1 MVQSEYPYDVGLWEL
16 DNDALQEGQN
26 LSSRSALDKIAECR
40 LLDDWPSWCKTGVQS
55 LSLPRWA
62 FSTPL
67 EK

>member
-1 MVQSEYPYDVGLWEL
+1 MVQSEYPFDVGLWEL
-16 DNDALQEGQN
+16 DEEALQEGQN
-26 LSSRSALDKIAECR
+26 LSRSALDKIAECR
-40 LLDDWPSWCKTGVQS
+40 LLDDWPSWCQTGVQS